1 MSRSWTITG
10 DIFTRLFWSLMSANY
25 NTAGFAIAKRITARV
40 RGLNMATKNV
50 NDGLSTL
57 ALI

>member
-1 MSRSWTITG
+1 MERLATG
-10 DIFTRLFWSLMSANY
+10 SKINKAEDDV
-25 NTAGFAIAKRITARV
+25 AGSAIADRMTSQL